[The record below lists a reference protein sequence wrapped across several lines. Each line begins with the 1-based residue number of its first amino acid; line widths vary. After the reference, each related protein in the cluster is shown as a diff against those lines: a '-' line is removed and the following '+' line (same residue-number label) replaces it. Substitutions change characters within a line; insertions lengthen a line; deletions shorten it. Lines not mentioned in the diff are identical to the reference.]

1 MVWRHSK
8 SYSLTNESLHDP
20 KTAAVFRSERNT
32 LGHDTRVLG
41 MSVLSSTTLDWPGFV
56 VLTFFTVW
64 YRLLVH
70 PSHPCQKRSQQLLS
84 STITDADAGS
94 WSCQGYTSGPEWE
107 SLTSS
112 SARDGRM
119 AD

>member
-1 MVWRHSK
+1 M
-8 SYSLTNESLHDP
+8 SLYIDP
-20 KTAAVFRSERNT
+20 KTAAVFKSERNT
-32 LGHDTRVLG
+32 LGHDTCVLG
-41 MSVLSSTTLDWPGFV
+41 MSVLSSTMLDWPGFV
-56 VLTFFTVW
+56 VLTFFMVW
-64 YRLLVH
+64 YWLLGCYHSSIHVK
-70 PSHPCQKRSQQLLS
+70 KRSQQLLS

-94 WSCQGYTSGPEWE
+94 WSCQGYTSGLEWE